1 VTAQEFT
8 KLDVLHQDADLI
20 VINKPA
26 GLAVHA
32 AESMPATRT
41 TLVDLALTQF
51 PELQG
56 VGEDP
61 ARPGIVHRLDSD
73 TSGVMLVARTQFAF
87 EKLKQAFKE
96 RQVTKVYKL
105 LVHGQVPWETK
116 EVDLSIRRTAA
127 GRFGARHPN
136 DVAKLT
142 PAEQAAYRSAQT
154 RFTVLQRFGSYT
166 LLQAEPHTGRT
177 HQIRV
182 HARAIGFPLV
192 GDALYGSAKDV
203 AQAHKILGLD
213 RQFLH
218 AVSITLAHPKNG
230 ELVTFEAPLA
240 PDLQLAMSKLS

>member
-1 VTAQEFT
+1 VSAQNFAT
-8 KLDVLHQDADLI
+8 LDVLHQDADLI

-32 AESMPATRT
+32 AESMPTSRATV
-41 TLVDLALTQF
+41 VDLALALF
-51 PELQG
+51 PELKG

-61 ARPGIVHRLDSD
+61 VRPGIVHRLDSD
-73 TSGVMLVARTQFAF
+73 TSGVMILARTQSAF
-87 EKLKQAFKE
+87 TKLKRAFKE

-105 LVHGQVPWETK
+105 LVHGTVPWETK
-116 EVDLSIRRTAA
+116 DVDLSIRRTAA

-136 DVAKLT
+136 DVAKLS
-142 PAEQAAYRSAQT
+142 PSEQALYRTAQT
-154 RFTVLQRFGSYT
+154 KFTVLQRFSSYT

-203 AQAHKILGLD
+203 AHAKTALGLG

-218 AVSITLAHPKNG
+218 AASITLTHPKSG
-230 ELVTFEAPLA
+230 QSITFEAALA
-240 PDLQLAMSKLS
+240 TDLQSTLSKLS